1 MEITCPA
8 CRKASLSEAQCGRCG
23 ADLSTLRQILQTA
36 ARVLAAGRRFLR
48 QKDGTKA
55 LHAAQSAWHLK
66 HSAAAA
72 QLAFL
77 ACLQQ
82 RQFAVAERWYMRATG
97 HVEKYP
103 TDHAACKSRL
113 YFVADG

>member
-8 CRKASLSEAQCGRCG
+8 CRKTSLSEAQCGRCG
-23 ADLSTLRQILQTA
+23 ADLGALRQILQTA
-36 ARVLAAGRRFLR
+36 AQVLEAGQRFLR
-48 QKDGTKA
+48 QNEGAKA
-55 LHAAQSAWHLK
+55 LRAAQNAWRLK

-82 RQFAVAERWYMRATG
+82 RQFAVAELWYMRATRQ
-97 HVEKYP
+97 
-103 TDHAACKSRL
+103 ARN
-113 YFVADG
+113 

>member
-8 CRKASLSEAQCGRCG
+8 CRKTGLSEAQCGRCG
-23 ADLSTLRQILQTA
+23 ADLSMLRHILQTA
-36 ARVLAAGRRFLR
+36 AQLLAAGRCFLL
-48 QKDGTKA
+48 KNEGAKA

-82 RQFAVAERWYMRATG
+82 RQFAVAELWYLRAAGKVGRT
-97 HVEKYP
+97 
-103 TDHAACKSRL
+103 
-113 YFVADG
+113 

>member
-8 CRKASLSEAQCGRCG
+8 CRKTSPSEAQCSRCG
-23 ADLSTLRQILQTA
+23 ADLGALRQILQTA
-36 ARVLAAGRRFLR
+36 AQVLEAGQRFLR
-48 QKDGTKA
+48 QNDGTKA
-55 LHAAQSAWHLK
+55 LRAAQSAWHLK

-82 RQFAVAERWYMRATG
+82 RQFAVAELWYVRATG
-97 HVEKYP
+97 QI
-103 TDHAACKSRL
+103 RN
-113 YFVADG
+113 

>member
-8 CRKASLSEAQCGRCG
+8 CRKTSLSEAQCGRCG
-23 ADLSTLRQILQTA
+23 ADIGALRQILQTA
-36 ARVLAAGRRFLR
+36 AQVLEAGQRFLR
-48 QKDGTKA
+48 QNEGVKA
-55 LHAAQSAWHLK
+55 LHAAQSAWRLK

-82 RQFAVAERWYMRATG
+82 RQFADAELWYMRATG
-97 HVEKYP
+97 QV
-103 TDHAACKSRL
+103 RN
-113 YFVADG
+113 